1 MHLVELI
8 CENINCWSRKQLI
21 EEYISDVREG
31 FFDRVPV
38 VWIIKR
44 QENLITW
51 EKYDRW
57 WLYDCHHNVKSL
69 IWLNPDGCFSLQA
82 TECTVGYHAIQ
93 MRMEEQTEKKQPEHL
108 KMCTFNFV
116 PLRWGELF
124 QVLVR
129 NEGRVSHQ
137 SMTQLHLSSLNT
149 IMCNQSYST
158 THQLSLENIDCTQIK
173 YLIL

>member
-1 MHLVELI
+1 MLE
-8 CENINCWSRKQLI
+8 
-21 EEYISDVREG
+21 RE

-44 QENLITW
+44 QENRITW

-57 WLYDCHHNVKSL
+57 WLYDRHRNVKSL
-69 IWLNPDGCFSLQA
+69 IWLNPDGCFSLYMQQKAQWA
-82 TECTVGYHAIQ
+82 TMQYKRERKSKQKT
-93 MRMEEQTEKKQPEHL
+93 QPEHL

-116 PLRWGELF
+116 PLKWGELF

-129 NEGRVSHQ
+129 NDGRVSHQ